1 MTRYGNQTPTFEVVG
16 EYHHS
21 SGERLCRVYE
31 SWGTHFYPC
40 QSRELTLFMA
50 RDEDNRFASRTICI
64 SKPRQNGK
72 SFAARKY
79 AITMAAKGKHVLYSA
94 HNGSTVRKM
103 FKFIA
108 DECDGTPDLARRVK
122 SIYRAAGTEGIYF
135 ANGGCIEFQTRTNS
149 GARGETYD
157 VIVVDE
163 AQELTYDQL
172 DAIKPTTL
180 ASESGDPQMIFV
192 GTPPNDKCSGDVFAD
207 YHEAAHAGK
216 AGSMWWLE
224 WSVED
229 VPDLT
234 DRDAAL
240 ELAYLTNPALGYRIR
255 EDVMLD
261 AIDSYVMKPDSF
273 AREYLGRWNPSMRV
287 ADFLITSMAWNATK
301 SASVPSS
308 VQKLAYG
315 VRFTPD
321 GRSVSLAM
329 AVTHMD
335 GSHVEYIRTEPTV
348 AGVGWLVDW
357 IVARKGK
364 AAAVAIDGR
373 ADATDLG
380 QQLVAAGMPKG
391 AVMVARTS
399 DAIAATAMLVNAV
412 NDGTLTH
419 LDDPALAESAL
430 GATRRPIG
438 KDGGYGFGG
447 ESPER
452 MDACALALWAARTT
466 KRDPRRRGR
475 IG

>member
-1 MTRYGNQTPTFEVVG
+1 MRYGNQSPTFETVG
-16 EYHHS
+16 KYHHS
-21 SGERLCRVYE
+21 AGERLCDVYE
-31 SWGTHFYPC
+31 SWGTRFYPC
-40 QSRELTLFMA
+40 QRRELTLFMA
-50 RDEDNRFASRTICI
+50 RDDEGRFASRTICI

-103 FKFIA
+103 FKYIA
-108 DECDGTPDLARRVK
+108 DEIEATPDLARRVR

-157 VIVVDE
+157 VIIIDE

-172 DAIKPTTL
+172 DAIKPTTI
-180 ASESGDPQMIFV
+180 ASESGDPQMIYV
-192 GTPPNDKCSGDVFAD
+192 GTPPNEKCAGDVFGD

-216 AGSMWWLE
+216 AGGMWWME
-224 WSVED
+224 WAVDD

-240 ELAYLTNPALGYRIR
+240 ELAYLTNPAMGYRIR

-261 AIDSYVMKPDSF
+261 AIDGYVMKPDSF
-273 AREYLGRWNPSMRV
+273 AREYLGRWNPSLRV
-287 ADFLITSMAWNATK
+287 VDFLITSLAWRSAQVATPP
-301 SASVPSS
+301 ASVD
-308 VQKLAYG
+308 KLAYG

-329 AVTHMD
+329 AATTQD
-335 GSHVEYIRTEPTV
+335 GCHVEYIRTEPTFV
-348 AGVGWLVDW
+348 GVGWLVDW

-380 QQLVAAGMPKG
+380 QQLVKAGMPKA
-391 AVMVARTS
+391 AVMVARTA
-399 DAIAATAMLVNAV
+399 DAISADAMLVNAV

-447 ESPER
+447 ECPER
-452 MDACALALWAARTT
+452 LDACALALWAARTT
-466 KRDPRRRGR
+466 RRDPKRRGR

>member
-1 MTRYGNQTPTFEVVG
+1 VRYGNQQPTFETVG
-16 EYHHS
+16 PYDHS
-21 SGERLCRVYE
+21 SGERLCDVFER
-31 SWGTHFYPC
+31 WGTCFYPC
-40 QSRELTLFMA
+40 QRRELTLFMA
-50 RDEDNRFASRTICI
+50 RDAENRFASRTICI

-108 DECDGTPDLARRVK
+108 DEIEGTPDLSRRVK
-122 SIYRAAGTEGIYF
+122 SIYRAAGTEGVYF

-157 VIVVDE
+157 VIIVDE

-192 GTPPNDKCSGDVFAD
+192 GTPPNEKCAGDVFAD

-216 AGSMWWLE
+216 AGSMWWME
-224 WSVED
+224 WAVDE
-229 VPDLT
+229 VPDLS
-234 DRDAAL
+234 DRAAAL
-240 ELAYLTNPALGYRIR
+240 ELAYRTNPALGYRIR

-261 AIDSYVMKPDSF
+261 AIDGYVMKPDSF
-273 AREYLGRWNPSMRV
+273 AREYLGRWNPSLRV
-287 ADFLITSMAWNATK
+287 ADFLITSMAWHATVGAPPK
-301 SASVPSS
+301 RHD
-308 VQKLAYG
+308 KLAYG
-315 VRFTPD
+315 VRFTSD
-321 GRSVSLAM
+321 GRSVSLAA
-329 AVTHMD
+329 AVTTQD
-335 GSHVEYIRTEPTV
+335 GCHVEFIRTEPTV
-348 AGVGWLVDW
+348 VGIGWLVDW
-357 IVARKGK
+357 LATRRDK

-373 ADATDLG
+373 ADAVDLG
-380 QQLVAAGMPKG
+380 QQLVAAGMPKN
-391 AVMVARTS
+391 AVMVVRTG
-399 DAIAATAMLVNAV
+399 DAIAADAMLVNAV
-412 NDGTLTH
+412 NDGRLTH

-438 KDGGYGFGG
+438 KDGGFGFGG
-447 ESPER
+447 ECPER
-452 MDACALALWAARTT
+452 LDACALAMWAARTT

-475 IG
+475 VG

>member
-1 MTRYGNQTPTFEVVG
+1 MRHGNQSPTFETVG
-16 EYHHS
+16 DYDHS
-21 SGERLCRVYE
+21 SGEKLCHVFE
-31 SWGTHFYPC
+31 EWGTRFYPC
-40 QSRELTLFMA
+40 QKRELTLFMA
-50 RDEDNRFASRTICI
+50 RDEDGRFASRTICI

-72 SFAARKY
+72 SFSARKY
-79 AITMAAKGKHVLYSA
+79 AITMGAKGKHVLYSA

-103 FKFIA
+103 FKLIA
-108 DECDGTPDLARRVK
+108 DECEGTKDLAKRVK

-157 VIVVDE
+157 VIIVDE

-192 GTPPNDKCSGDVFAD
+192 GTPPNEKCSGDVFSD

-216 AGSMWWLE
+216 AGGMWWME
-224 WSVED
+224 WSVDE

-240 ELAYLTNPALGYRIR
+240 ELAYHTNPALGYRIR

-287 ADFLITSMAWNATK
+287 ADFLITNMAWTATATK
-301 SASVPSS
+301 TAPSN
-308 VQKLAYG
+308 VEKLAYG
-315 VRFTPD
+315 VRFTAD
-321 GRSVSLAM
+321 GRSVSLA
-329 AVTHMD
+329 AAATTTAGV
-335 GSHVEYIRTEPTV
+335 HVEFMRTEPTV
-348 AGVGWLVDW
+348 AGIGWLVDW
-357 IVARKGK
+357 LVARKGK

-373 ADATDLG
+373 ADATDLA
-380 QQLVAAGMPKG
+380 QQLIGAGMPKQ
-391 AVMVARTS
+391 AVMVARTQ
-399 DAIAATAMLVNAV
+399 DAITADAMLVNAI
-412 NDGTLTH
+412 NDNTLTH
-419 LDDPALAESAL
+419 LADPALTESAL
-430 GATRRPIG
+430 GATRRAIG

-447 ESPER
+447 ACPER
-452 MDACALALWAARTT
+452 LDACALAVWAVRTT
-466 KRDPRRRGR
+466 KRDPKRRGR

>member
-1 MTRYGNQTPTFEVVG
+1 MRYGNQSPTFETVG
-16 EYHHS
+16 AYHHS
-21 SGERLCRVYE
+21 SGERLCDVYE
-31 SWGTHFYPC
+31 SWGTRFYPC
-40 QSRELTLFMA
+40 QRRELTLFMA
-50 RDEDNRFASRTICI
+50 RDAENRFACRTICI

-103 FKFIA
+103 FKLIA
-108 DECDGTPDLARRVK
+108 DECEHTPDLAKRVK

-157 VIVVDE
+157 VIVIDE

-192 GTPPNDKCSGDVFAD
+192 GTPPNEKCAGDVFAD

-216 AGSMWWLE
+216 AGGMWWME
-224 WSVED
+224 WSVDEI
-229 VPDLT
+229 PNLT

-240 ELAYLTNPALGYRIR
+240 ELAYRTNPALGYRIR

-287 ADFLITSMAWNATK
+287 ADFLITSLAWHDTQT
-301 SASVPSS
+301 STPPSNVS
-308 VQKLAYG
+308 KLAYG

-321 GRSVSLAM
+321 GRSVTLAV
-329 AVTHMD
+329 AVTHS
-335 GSHVEYIRTEPTV
+335 GGCHVEYVRTEPTV
-348 AGVGWLVDW
+348 AGIAWLVDW
-357 IVARKGK
+357 IVARKGR

-373 ADATDLG
+373 ADAADLG
-380 QQLVAAGMPKG
+380 QRLVAAGMPKQ

-399 DAIAATAMLVNAV
+399 DAITASAMLVNAV

-447 ESPER
+447 ECPER
-452 MDACALALWAARTT
+452 LDACALALWAARTT
-466 KRDPRRRGR
+466 RRDPRRKGR

>member
-1 MTRYGNQTPTFEVVG
+1 MRHGNQTPTFEVIG
-16 EYHHS
+16 PYHHS
-21 SGERLCRVYE
+21 AGERLCDVYE
-31 SWGTHFYPC
+31 RWGTRFYPC
-40 QSRELTLFMA
+40 QRRELTLFMA
-50 RDEDNRFASRTICI
+50 RDAEGRFASRTICI

-72 SFAARKY
+72 SFSARKY

-108 DECDGTPDLARRVK
+108 DECDQTPELSRRVK

-135 ANGGCIEFQTRTNS
+135 VNGGCIEFQTRTNS

-157 VIVVDE
+157 VIIVDE

-192 GTPPNDKCSGDVFAD
+192 GTPPNEKCNGDVFAD

-216 AGSMWWLE
+216 AGGMWWME
-224 WSVED
+224 WSVDE
-229 VPDLT
+229 VPNLT
-234 DRDAAL
+234 DRAGAL
-240 ELAYLTNPALGYRIR
+240 ELAYRTNPALGYRIR

-261 AIDSYVMKPDSF
+261 AIDGYVMKPDSF
-273 AREYLGRWNPSMRV
+273 AREYLGRWNPSTRV
-287 ADFLITSMAWNATK
+287 ADFLITSMAWHETTGTPPK
-301 SASVPSS
+301 
-308 VQKLAYG
+308 QHDKLAYG

-321 GRSVSLAM
+321 GRLVALAA
-329 AVTHMD
+329 AVTHAD
-335 GSHVEYIRTEPTV
+335 GCHVEFIRAEPTV
-348 AGVGWLVDW
+348 AGVAWLVDW

-364 AAAVAIDGR
+364 AAAVGIDGR

-380 QQLVAAGMPKG
+380 QQLVRAGMPKQ

-399 DAIAATAMLVNAV
+399 DAISADAMLVNAV
-412 NDGTLTH
+412 NDGNLTH

-447 ESPER
+447 ECPER
-452 MDACALALWAARTT
+452 LDACALALWAARTT
-466 KRDPRRRGR
+466 KRDPRRKGR

>member
-1 MTRYGNQTPTFEVVG
+1 MRYGEQAPTFEVVTP
-16 EYHHS
+16 YHHS
-21 SGERLCRVYE
+21 SGERLCRVFE
-31 SWGTHFYPC
+31 GWGTRFYPC
-40 QSRELTLFMA
+40 QRHELTLFMA

-72 SFAARKY
+72 SFGARKY
-79 AITMAAKGKHVLYSA
+79 AITMGAKGKHVLYSA

-108 DECDGTPDLARRVK
+108 DECEGTPDLARRVK

-157 VIVVDE
+157 VIIVDE

-192 GTPPNDKCSGDVFAD
+192 GTPPNEKCSGDVFSD

-216 AGSMWWLE
+216 AGSMWWME
-224 WSVED
+224 WSVDEI
-229 VPDLT
+229 PDLT
-234 DRDAAL
+234 DRTHAL
-240 ELAYLTNPALGYRIR
+240 ELAYRTNPALGYRIR

-273 AREYLGRWNPSMRV
+273 AREYLGRWNPSLRV
-287 ADFLITSMAWNATK
+287 ADFLITNMAWNAAK
-301 SASVPSS
+301 VHSAPTSYD
-308 VQKLAYG
+308 KLAYG
-315 VRFTPD
+315 VRFTAD
-321 GRSVSLAM
+321 GRSVSLAT
-329 AVTHMD
+329 AVTHS
-335 GSHVEYIRTEPTV
+335 GGCHVEFVRTEPTV
-348 AGVGWLVDW
+348 AGIGWLVDW
-357 IVARKGK
+357 VAARMGK

-373 ADATDLG
+373 ADATDFA
-380 QQLVAAGMPKG
+380 QRLVAAGVPAK
-391 AVMVARTS
+391 AVMVARTG
-399 DAIAATAMLVNAV
+399 DAIAADAMLVNAV

-419 LDDPALAESAL
+419 LDDSALAESAL

-447 ESPER
+447 ESAER
-452 MDACALALWAARTT
+452 LDACALALWAARTT

>member
-1 MTRYGNQTPTFEVVG
+1 MRHGNQSPTFETVG
-16 EYHHS
+16 DYDHS
-21 SGERLCRVYE
+21 SGEKLCHVFE
-31 SWGTHFYPC
+31 GWGTRFYPC
-40 QSRELTLFMA
+40 QKRELTLFMA
-50 RDEDNRFASRTICI
+50 RDEGGRFASRTICI

-72 SFAARKY
+72 SFSARKY
-79 AITMAAKGKHVLYSA
+79 AITMGAKGKHVLYSA

-103 FKFIA
+103 FKLIA
-108 DECDGTPDLARRVK
+108 DECEGTKDLAKRVK

-157 VIVVDE
+157 VIIVDE

-172 DAIKPTTL
+172 DAIKPATR
-180 ASESGDPQMIFV
+180 AAESGDPQMIFI
-192 GTPPNDKCSGDVFAD
+192 GTPPNEKCSGDVFSD

-216 AGSMWWLE
+216 AGGMWWME
-224 WSVED
+224 WSVDD

-240 ELAYLTNPALGYRIR
+240 ELAYRTNPALGYRIR

-287 ADFLITSMAWNATK
+287 ADFLITNMAWTATATK
-301 SASVPSS
+301 TAPSN
-308 VQKLAYG
+308 VEKLAYG

-321 GRSVSLAM
+321 GRSVSLAAAATTTAGVHIEFM
-329 AVTHMD
+329 
-335 GSHVEYIRTEPTV
+335 RTEPTV
-348 AGVGWLVDW
+348 AGIGWLVDW
-357 IVARKGK
+357 LVARKGK

-373 ADATDLG
+373 ADATDLA
-380 QQLVAAGMPKG
+380 QQLIGAGMPKQ
-391 AVMVARTS
+391 AVMVARTQ
-399 DAIAATAMLVNAV
+399 DAITADAMLVNAI
-412 NDGTLTH
+412 NDNTLTH
-419 LDDPALAESAL
+419 LADPALTESAL
-430 GATRRPIG
+430 GATRRAIG

-447 ESPER
+447 ACPER
-452 MDACALALWAARTT
+452 LDACALAVWAVRTT
-466 KRDPRRRGR
+466 KRDPKRRGR

>member
-1 MTRYGNQTPTFEVVG
+1 MRHGNQSPTFETVG
-16 EYHHS
+16 DYDHS
-21 SGERLCRVYE
+21 SGEKLCHVFE
-31 SWGTHFYPC
+31 EWGTRFYPC
-40 QSRELTLFMA
+40 QKRELTLFMA
-50 RDEDNRFASRTICI
+50 RDEDGRFASRTICI

-72 SFAARKY
+72 SFSARKY
-79 AITMAAKGKHVLYSA
+79 AITMGAKGKHVLYSA

-103 FKFIA
+103 FKLIA
-108 DECDGTPDLARRVK
+108 DECEGTKDLAKRVK

-157 VIVVDE
+157 VIIVDE

-192 GTPPNDKCSGDVFAD
+192 GTPPNEKCSGDVFSD

-216 AGSMWWLE
+216 AGGMWWME
-224 WSVED
+224 WSVDE

-240 ELAYLTNPALGYRIR
+240 ELAYRTNPALGYRIR

-287 ADFLITSMAWNATK
+287 ADFLITNMAWTATATK
-301 SASVPSS
+301 TAPSN
-308 VQKLAYG
+308 VEKLAYG
-315 VRFTPD
+315 VRFTAD
-321 GRSVSLAM
+321 GRSVSLA
-329 AVTHMD
+329 AAATTTAGV
-335 GSHVEYIRTEPTV
+335 HVEFMRTEPTV
-348 AGVGWLVDW
+348 AGIGWLVDW
-357 IVARKGK
+357 LVARKGK

-373 ADATDLG
+373 ADATDLA
-380 QQLVAAGMPKG
+380 QQLIGAGMPKQ
-391 AVMVARTS
+391 AVMVARTQ
-399 DAIAATAMLVNAV
+399 DAITADAMLVNAI
-412 NDGTLTH
+412 NDNTLTH
-419 LDDPALAESAL
+419 LADPALTESAL
-430 GATRRPIG
+430 GATRRAIG

-447 ESPER
+447 ACPER
-452 MDACALALWAARTT
+452 LDACALAVWAVRTT
-466 KRDPRRRGR
+466 KRDPKRRGR

>member
-1 MTRYGNQTPTFEVVG
+1 MRLGNQTPTFEVVG
-16 EYHHS
+16 PYDHS
-21 SGERLCRVYE
+21 AGERLCDVYE
-31 SWGTHFYPC
+31 SWGTRFYPC
-40 QSRELTLFMA
+40 QRREMTLFMA
-50 RDEDNRFASRTICI
+50 RDAENRFASKTICI

-72 SFAARKY
+72 SFGSRKY
-79 AITMAAKGKHVLYSA
+79 AITMGSKGKHVLYSA

-103 FKFIA
+103 FKHIA
-108 DECDGTPDLARRVK
+108 DEVDGTPELAKRVK
-122 SIYRAAGTEGIYF
+122 SVYRAAGTEGIYF
-135 ANGGCIEFQTRTNS
+135 HNGGCIEFQTRTNS

-157 VIVVDE
+157 VIIIDE

-192 GTPPNDKCSGDVFAD
+192 GTPPNERCSGDVFAD

-216 AGSMWWLE
+216 AGGMWWME
-224 WSVED
+224 WSVDEI
-229 VPDLT
+229 PDLT
-234 DRDAAL
+234 DRAHAL
-240 ELAYLTNPALGYRIR
+240 ELAYRTNPAMGYRIR

-273 AREYLGRWNPSMRV
+273 AREYLGRWNPSLRV
-287 ADFLITSMAWNATK
+287 ADFLITQMAWHSTQTAT
-301 SASVPSS
+301 APSNVS
-308 VQKLAYG
+308 KLAYG
-315 VRFTPD
+315 VRFTTD
-321 GRSVSLAM
+321 GRSVSLA
-329 AVTHMD
+329 AAATHAD
-335 GSHVEYIRTEPTV
+335 GCHVEYIRTEPTV
-348 AGVGWLVDW
+348 AGVSWLVDW

-380 QQLVAAGMPKG
+380 QRLIAAGMPKQ

-399 DAIAATAMLVNAV
+399 DAISADAMLVNAV
-412 NDGTLTH
+412 NDGTLAH

-447 ESPER
+447 ECPER
-452 MDACALALWAARTT
+452 LDACALALWAARTT

>member
-1 MTRYGNQTPTFEVVG
+1 MRHGNQSPTFEVVG
-16 EYHHS
+16 NYDHS
-21 SGERLCRVYE
+21 SGERLCRVFE
-31 SWGTHFYPC
+31 SWGTRFYPC
-40 QSRELTLFMA
+40 QERELKLFMA
-50 RDEDNRFASRTICI
+50 RDCEGRFASRTICI

-108 DECDGTPDLARRVK
+108 DECDGTKDLARRVK

-192 GTPPNDKCSGDVFAD
+192 GTPPNEKCSGDVFAD

-216 AGSMWWLE
+216 AGSMWWME

-229 VPDLT
+229 IPDLT
-234 DRDAAL
+234 DRMHAL
-240 ELAYLTNPALGYRIR
+240 ELAYRTNPALGYRIR

-273 AREYLGRWNPSMRV
+273 AREYLGRWNPSLRV
-287 ADFLITSMAWNATK
+287 ADFLITSKSWNEART
-301 SASVPSS
+301 ACPPT
-308 VQKLAYG
+308 QHDKLAYG
-315 VRFTPD
+315 VRFTAD
-321 GRSVSLAM
+321 GRSVSLAS
-329 AVTHMD
+329 AVTHSD
-335 GSHVEYIRTEPTV
+335 GCHVEFIRTEPTV
-348 AGVGWLVDW
+348 AGIGWLVDW

-380 QQLVAAGMPKG
+380 QQLVKAGMPKQ
-391 AVMVARTS
+391 AVMVARTQ
-399 DAIAATAMLVNAV
+399 DAITADAMLVNAI

-419 LDDPALAESAL
+419 LDDPALTESAL

-447 ESPER
+447 ECPER
-452 MDACALALWAARTT
+452 LDACALAQWAARTT

>member
-1 MTRYGNQTPTFEVVG
+1 MRHGNQSPTFETVG
-16 EYHHS
+16 SYHHS
-21 SGERLCRVYE
+21 AGGRLCDVFE
-31 SWGTHFYPC
+31 TWGTTFYPC
-40 QSRELTLFMA
+40 QRREMALFMA
-50 RDEDNRFASRTICI
+50 RDEENRFASRTICI

-79 AITMAAKGKHVLYSA
+79 AITMAAKGKHVLFSA

-108 DECDGTPDLARRVK
+108 DECEGTKELARRVK
-122 SIYRAAGTEGIYF
+122 SIYRAAGTEGVYF

-192 GTPPNDKCSGDVFAD
+192 GTPPNEKCSGDVFAD

-216 AGSMWWLE
+216 AGNMWWLE
-224 WSVED
+224 WSVDE

-234 DRDAAL
+234 DRAHAL
-240 ELAYLTNPALGYRIR
+240 ELAYRTNPAMGYRIR

-273 AREYLGRWNPSMRV
+273 AREYLGRWNPSLRV
-287 ADFLITSMAWNATK
+287 ADFLITSMSWHDTQTAKPPTDIG
-301 SASVPSS
+301 
-308 VQKLAYG
+308 KLAYG
-315 VRFTPD
+315 IRFTPD
-321 GRSVSLAM
+321 GRSVSLAC
-329 AVTHMD
+329 AVTHSD
-335 GSHVEYIRTEPTV
+335 GCHVEYIRTEPTV
-348 AGVGWLVDW
+348 AGIAWLVDW

-399 DAIAATAMLVNAV
+399 DAITADAMLVNAV

-447 ESPER
+447 ECPER
-452 MDACALALWAARTT
+452 LDACALALWAARTT

>member
-1 MTRYGNQTPTFEVVG
+1 MRYGNQTPTFEVVG

-21 SGERLCRVYE
+21 SGERLCSVYE
-31 SWGTHFYPC
+31 SWGTRFYPC
-40 QSRELTLFMA
+40 QKHELVLFMA
-50 RDEDNRFASRTICI
+50 RDEENRFASRTICI

-72 SFAARKY
+72 SFGARKY
-79 AITMAAKGKHVLYSA
+79 ATTMSAKGKHVLYSA

-108 DECDGTPDLARRVK
+108 DECEGTPDLACRIK

-135 ANGGCIEFQTRTNS
+135 SNGGCIEFQTRTNS

-157 VIVVDE
+157 VIIVDE

-192 GTPPNDKCSGDVFAD
+192 GTPPNEKCSGDVFAD

-216 AGSMWWLE
+216 AGAMWWLE
-224 WSVED
+224 WSVDE

-234 DRDAAL
+234 DRDGAL
-240 ELAYLTNPALGYRIR
+240 ELAYRTNPALGYRIR

-273 AREYLGRWNPSMRV
+273 AREYLGRWNPSLRV
-287 ADFLITSMAWNATK
+287 ADFLITNMAWNKTK
-301 SASVPSS
+301 AHTMPGHAI
-308 VQKLAYG
+308 KLAYG

-321 GRSVSLAM
+321 GRSVTLA
-329 AVTHMD
+329 AAATHED
-335 GSHVEYIRTEPTV
+335 GAHIEYIRTEPTV
-348 AGVGWLVDW
+348 SGVGWLVDW
-357 IVARKGK
+357 LVSRKGK

-380 QQLVAAGMPKG
+380 QQLVNAGMPKG

-399 DAIAATAMLVNAV
+399 DAISADAMLVNAI

-419 LDDPALAESAL
+419 LDDPALTESAL

-447 ESPER
+447 ECPER
-452 MDACALALWAARTT
+452 LDACALALWAARTT

>member
-1 MTRYGNQTPTFEVVG
+1 MRHGNQTPTFEVVG
-16 EYHHS
+16 DYDHS
-21 SGERLCRVYE
+21 SGEKLCRVFE
-31 SWGTHFYPC
+31 GWGTRFYPC
-40 QSRELTLFMA
+40 QKRELTLLMA
-50 RDEDNRFASRTICI
+50 RDEDGRFASRTICI

-72 SFAARKY
+72 SFSARKY
-79 AITMAAKGKHVLYSA
+79 AITMGAKGKHVLYSA

-103 FKFIA
+103 FKHIS
-108 DECDGTPDLARRVK
+108 DECSGTKDLAKRVK

-135 ANGGCIEFQTRTNS
+135 TNGGCIEFQTRTNS

-192 GTPPNDKCSGDVFAD
+192 GTPPNEKCSGDVFSD

-216 AGSMWWLE
+216 AGGMWWLE
-224 WSVED
+224 WSVDD

-240 ELAYLTNPALGYRIR
+240 ELAYRTNPALGYRIR

-287 ADFLITSMAWNATK
+287 ADFLITNMAWTATTTK
-301 SASVPSS
+301 TAPTSVT
-308 VQKLAYG
+308 KLAYG

-321 GRSVSLAM
+321 GRSVSLA
-329 AVTHMD
+329 AAATTTAGV
-335 GSHVEYIRTEPTV
+335 HVEFMRTEPTV
-348 AGVGWLVDW
+348 AGIGWLVDW
-357 IVARKGK
+357 LVARKGK

-373 ADATDLG
+373 ADATDLA
-380 QQLVAAGMPKG
+380 QQLIGAGMPKQ
-391 AVMVARTS
+391 AVMVARTQ
-399 DAIAATAMLVNAV
+399 DAITADAMLVNAI
-412 NDGTLTH
+412 NDNTLTH
-419 LDDPALAESAL
+419 LADPALTESAL
-430 GATRRPIG
+430 GATRRAIG

-447 ESPER
+447 ACPER
-452 MDACALALWAARTT
+452 LDACALAVWAVRTT
-466 KRDPRRRGR
+466 KRDPKRRGR

>member
-1 MTRYGNQTPTFEVVG
+1 MRYGNQTPTFETVSA
-16 EYHHS
+16 YDHS
-21 SGERLCRVYE
+21 SGERLCGVYE
-31 SWGTHFYPC
+31 SWGTRFYPC
-40 QSRELTLFMA
+40 QKYELTLFMA
-50 RDEDNRFASRTICI
+50 RDGDNRFASRTICI

-72 SFAARKY
+72 SFSARKY

-108 DECDGTPDLARRVK
+108 DECEGTKELARRVK
-122 SIYRAAGTEGIYF
+122 SVYRAAGTEGIYF
-135 ANGGCIEFQTRTNS
+135 HNGGCIEFQTRTNS

-192 GTPPNDKCSGDVFAD
+192 GTPPNEKCSGDVFAD
-207 YHEAAHAGK
+207 YYEAVHAGK
-216 AGSMWWLE
+216 AGGIWWLE
-224 WSVED
+224 WSVDEI
-229 VPDLT
+229 PDLT
-234 DRDAAL
+234 DRAHAL
-240 ELAYLTNPALGYRIR
+240 ELAYRTNPALGYRIR

-273 AREYLGRWNPSMRV
+273 AREYLGRWNPSLRV
-287 ADFLITSMAWNATK
+287 ADFLITQLAWNSTK
-301 SASVPSS
+301 AHGAPTDFK
-308 VQKLAYG
+308 KLAYG

-321 GRSVSLAM
+321 GRSVALA
-329 AVTHMD
+329 AAATTTT
-335 GSHVEYIRTEPTV
+335 GCHVEYIRTEPTV
-348 AGVGWLVDW
+348 AGIGWLVDW

-380 QQLVAAGMPKG
+380 QQLMEAGMPKG

-399 DAIAATAMLVNAV
+399 DAITADAMLVNAV

-447 ESPER
+447 ECPER
-452 MDACALALWAARTT
+452 LDACALALWAARTT

>member
-1 MTRYGNQTPTFEVVG
+1 MRYGNQTPTFEAVG
-16 EYHHS
+16 PYDHS
-21 SGERLCRVYE
+21 TGERLCDVFE
-31 SWGTHFYPC
+31 SWGTRFYPC
-40 QSRELTLFMA
+40 QRRELTLFMA
-50 RDEDNRFASRTICI
+50 RDEENRFASRTICI

-72 SFAARKY
+72 SFSARKY
-79 AITMAAKGKHVLYSA
+79 AITMGAKGKHCLYSA

-103 FKFIA
+103 FRFIA
-108 DECDGTPDLARRVK
+108 DECEGTPDIARRVK
-122 SIYRAAGTEGIYF
+122 SIYKAAGTEGIYF

-180 ASESGDPQMIFV
+180 ASESGDPQMIFL
-192 GTPPNDKCSGDVFAD
+192 GTPPNEKCGGDVFSD

-216 AGSMWWLE
+216 AGAMWWME
-224 WSVED
+224 WAVDD

-234 DRDAAL
+234 DRAAAL
-240 ELAYLTNPALGYRIR
+240 ELAYRTNPALGYRIR

-273 AREYLGRWNPSMRV
+273 AREYLGRWNPSLRV
-287 ADFLITSMAWNATK
+287 ADFIITAKAWNETRR
-301 SASVPSS
+301 SAPPSGYD
-308 VQKLAYG
+308 KLAYG
-315 VRFTPD
+315 VRFTAD
-321 GRSVSLAM
+321 GRAVTLAT
-329 AVTHMD
+329 AVTHE
-335 GSHVEYIRTEPTV
+335 GGCHVEFVRTEPVV

-357 IVARKGK
+357 LVARKDR

-380 QQLVAAGMPKG
+380 QRLVAAGVPAK
-391 AVMVARTS
+391 AVMVARTT
-399 DAIAATAMLVNAV
+399 DAISADAMLVNAI

-447 ESPER
+447 EHAER
-452 MDACALALWAARTT
+452 LDACALALWAARTT

>member
-1 MTRYGNQTPTFEVVG
+1 VRYGNQHPTFEVISD
-16 EYHHS
+16 YDHS
-21 SGERLCRVYE
+21 SGERLCEVYE
-31 SWGTHFYPC
+31 RWGTRFYPC
-40 QSRELTLFMA
+40 QKRELTLFMA
-50 RDEDNRFASRTICI
+50 RDEENRFACRTICI

-72 SFAARKY
+72 SFSARKY

-103 FKFIA
+103 FKLIA
-108 DECDGTPDLARRVK
+108 DECDQTKDLARRVK
-122 SIYRAAGTEGIYF
+122 SIYRAAGTEGVYF
-135 ANGGCIEFQTRTNS
+135 HNGGCIEFQTRTNS

-157 VIVVDE
+157 VIVIDE

-180 ASESGDPQMIFV
+180 ASDSGDPQMIFI
-192 GTPPNDKCSGDVFAD
+192 GTPPNEKCAGDVFSD

-216 AGSMWWLE
+216 AGSMWWME
-224 WSVED
+224 WSVDE
-229 VPDLT
+229 VPNLA
-234 DRDAAL
+234 DREGAL
-240 ELAYLTNPALGYRIR
+240 ELAYKTNPALGYRIR

-273 AREYLGRWNPSMRV
+273 AREYLGRWNPSQRV
-287 ADFLITSMAWNATK
+287 SDFLITSKAWHETK
-301 SASVPSS
+301 GAPPTTYD
-308 VQKLAYG
+308 KLAYG
-315 VRFTPD
+315 IRFTPD
-321 GRSVSLAM
+321 GRAVSLAT
-329 AVTHMD
+329 AVTHPL
-335 GSHVEYIRTEPTV
+335 GCHIEFVRTEPTV
-348 AGVGWLVDW
+348 AGVAWLVDW

-373 ADATDLG
+373 ADALDLG
-380 QQLVAAGMPKG
+380 QQLVKAGMPKQ

-399 DAIAATAMLVNAV
+399 DAIAADAMLVNAV
-412 NDGTLTH
+412 NDGNLTH
-419 LDDPALAESAL
+419 LEDPALAESAL

-447 ESPER
+447 ECPER
-452 MDACALALWAARTT
+452 LDACALALWAARTT

>member
-1 MTRYGNQTPTFEVVG
+1 MRYGNQTPTFEVVG
-16 EYHHS
+16 PYDHS
-21 SGERLCRVYE
+21 AGERLCDVYE
-31 SWGTHFYPC
+31 KWGTRFYPC
-40 QSRELTLFMA
+40 QRHELTLFMA
-50 RDEDNRFASRTICI
+50 RDEENRFASKTICI

-72 SFAARKY
+72 SFGSRKY
-79 AITMAAKGKHVLYSA
+79 AITMGSKGKHVLYSA

-103 FKFIA
+103 FKHIA
-108 DECDGTPDLARRVK
+108 DEVEGTPELAKRVK
-122 SIYRAAGTEGIYF
+122 SIYKAAGTEGVYF
-135 ANGGCIEFQTRTNS
+135 HNGGCIEFQTRTNS

-157 VIVVDE
+157 VIIIDE

-192 GTPPNDKCSGDVFAD
+192 GTPPNEKCSGDVFAD

-216 AGSMWWLE
+216 AGNMWWLE
-224 WSVED
+224 WSVDE

-234 DRDAAL
+234 DREHAL
-240 ELAYLTNPALGYRIR
+240 ELAYRTNPALGYRIR

-273 AREYLGRWNPSMRV
+273 AREYLGRWNPSLRV
-287 ADFLITSMAWNATK
+287 ADFLITSMSWHNTQTAKPPTDTG
-301 SASVPSS
+301 
-308 VQKLAYG
+308 KLAYG

-321 GRSVSLAM
+321 GRSVTLAA
-329 AVTHMD
+329 AVTTAQ
-335 GSHVEYIRTEPTV
+335 GCHVEFVRTEPTV
-348 AGVGWLVDW
+348 AGIEWLVDW
-357 IVARKGK
+357 LVSRRGK

-380 QQLVAAGMPKG
+380 QRLVGAGMPKG

-399 DAIAATAMLVNAV
+399 DAIAADAMLVNAV

-447 ESPER
+447 ECPER
-452 MDACALALWAARTT
+452 LDACALALWAARTT

>member
-1 MTRYGNQTPTFEVVG
+1 MRYGNQEPTFETVG
-16 EYHHS
+16 EYDHS
-21 SGERLCRVYE
+21 AGERLCDVYE
-31 SWGTHFYPC
+31 SWGTRFYPC
-40 QSRELTLFMA
+40 QRRELTLFMA
-50 RDEDNRFASRTICI
+50 RDSEGRFASRTICI

-72 SFAARKY
+72 SFSARKY

-103 FKFIA
+103 FKFIG

-122 SIYRAAGTEGIYF
+122 SIYRAAGTEGVYF

-157 VIVVDE
+157 VIVIDE

-180 ASESGDPQMIFV
+180 ASESGDPQMIYV
-192 GTPPNDKCSGDVFAD
+192 GTPPNEKCIGDVFND

-216 AGSMWWLE
+216 AGSMWWIE
-224 WSVED
+224 WAVDE
-229 VPDLT
+229 VPNLT
-234 DRDAAL
+234 DREHAL
-240 ELAYLTNPALGYRIR
+240 ELAYRTNPALGYRIR

-273 AREYLGRWNPSMRV
+273 AREYLGRWNPTERV
-287 ADFLITSMAWNATK
+287 ADFLITSMAWKSCKSNTPPTNA
-301 SASVPSS
+301 
-308 VQKLAYG
+308 QRLAYG
-315 VRFTPD
+315 VKFTPD
-321 GRSVSLAM
+321 GRSVSLAA
-329 AVTHMD
+329 AVTHAH
-335 GSHVEYIRTEPTV
+335 GCHVEYVRTEPTV
-348 AGVGWLVDW
+348 AGIAWLVDW
-357 IVARKGK
+357 LVARKGK
-364 AAAVAIDGR
+364 AAAVAVDGR

-380 QQLVAAGMPKG
+380 QQLVKAGMPKA

-399 DAIAATAMLVNAV
+399 DAITADAMLVNAI

-419 LDDPALAESAL
+419 LEDPALAESAL

-447 ESPER
+447 DCPER
-452 MDACALALWAARTT
+452 LDACALALWAARTT